1 MSKLDEELTGRFG
14 KAERPLPVDPELF
27 AGLLKKRVRR
37 ERMKR
42 ASTVGLVLAIGL
54 AGATAYLFAE
64 RGTTVRP
71 ASTASSSA
79 GATVGASIPGVPFP
93 ACHVTNAT
101 YFVGSLGHQDGF
113 GAVYLFARGSPSA
126 PCPEVASGNAY
137 FALYRGGVQLKSE
150 PTIFGP
156 IDCTQGCRI
165 FTTPDI
171 DGRVALAVVVDHGI
185 GADSMELYRI
195 HPEADPPFTQMSVVG
210 QGASSPLI
218 FDWGG
223 IGASR
228 AGASC
233 VTVRNPSNG
242 IAHQLD
248 IWHAVLRGG
257 TWHLVERF
265 MTIDGD
271 QVHLDHVARSSAAD
285 GFLPDG
291 GGSAFCGS
299 IGSR

>member
-14 KAERPLPVDPELF
+14 RAERPLPGDPQLF

-42 ASTVGLVLAIGL
+42 ASTVGLVLVIGL

-64 RGTTVRP
+64 RDATVRP

-79 GATVGASIPGVPFP
+79 AATVGASIPGVPFP

-101 YFVGSLGHQDGF
+101 YFVGSLGQQEGF
-113 GAVYLFARGSPSA
+113 GTVYLFARGSRSA
-126 PCPEVASGNAY
+126 LCPEVAAGNAY
-137 FALYRGGVQLKSE
+137 FALYRGGVQLTSE
-150 PTIFGP
+150 PSIFGP
-156 IDCTQGCRI
+156 IDCIQGCRI
-165 FTTPDI
+165 FATPDI
-171 DGRVALAVVVDHGI
+171 DGCVAIAVVADHRE
-185 GADSMELYRI
+185 GADSMELFRI
-195 HPEADPPFTQMSVVG
+195 HPEADPPFTQMSVVR
-210 QGASSPLI
+210 QGGSSPLM

-233 VTVRNPSNG
+233 VTVRYPGNQ

-248 IWHAVLRGG
+248 IWHALLRGG

-271 QVHLDHVARSSAAD
+271 QVHLDHVVRSSAAD

-291 GGSAFCGS
+291 GGSGFCGS
-299 IGSR
+299 TGSR